1 MSEIKDVTGES
12 VNDNYV
18 NLSMWMIE
26 KNLTWI
32 DIDYNGYGD
41 SGEYNFDYDRR
52 VFPDNLPEN
61 IEVILENILNQI
73 VNPSFDNNG
82 SRGNARV
89 FIEDGK
95 LLFNCDHSDIIEDTR
110 DTRYDETLVD
120 TSML

>member
-18 NLSMWMIE
+18 NLSRWMIE
-26 KNLTWI
+26 KNLTFI
-32 DIDYNGYGD
+32 DIEYSGYGD
-41 SGEYNFDYDRR
+41 NGEINFYYDKK

-73 VNPSFDNNG
+73 VNPNFNDSG
-82 SRGNARV
+82 SRGEAKLS
-89 FIEDGK
+89 IQDGK
-95 LLFNCDHSDIIEDTR
+95 LMFDCDHSDIIEDTR
-110 DTRYDETLVD
+110 DTSYNETLVD